1 MSEVNS
7 LSIIDQSDIATFKSD
22 MRKIVQWQNLVQT
35 NLKEGKDYGT
45 IPGTSKP
52 TLYKAGAEKIVVL
65 GKLRSTFDVLDETK
79 DWDKE
84 FFQFEIRWNLWIGE
98 NIIVQGVGLCS
109 SKEDKYR
116 YRWLPEKRLPNNVKK
131 ENLPYKELNG
141 KYGKYKVYRVE
152 NEDVCSIANT
162 ILKMA
167 KKRALVDAA
176 LLVGSL
182 SELFTQDVEDLPEEY
197 LGTEKTTTH
206 NNKDIGG
213 NRQEAEVINE
223 TEKVISLTNGDR
235 PSDIQI
241 KQIYGEVVCEDC
253 GVRIYGFKC
262 PKCKKELKDLHVEA
276 KGFIHSHLLTKA
288 DIKAPGEMTPA
299 MEPGKLTK
307 QQAMDIYDWWIG
319 SKEKLILGERKR
331 REEAEE
337 IKPAKKGKLEI
348 IDDKALY
355 PVEDDDIPGSS
366 YNNAL
371 PFKGKRKK
379 VAVVEDFL
387 AAEDMPE

>member
-1 MSEVNS
+1 MSNVNS
-7 LSIIDQSDIATFKSD
+7 LSIIDQADITTFKND
-22 MRKIVQWQNLVQT
+22 MKKILQWQNLVQT

-79 DWDKE
+79 DWEKE

-131 ENLPYKELNG
+131 ENLQYKELNG

-197 LGTEKTTTH
+197 LGAEKTTTH
-206 NNKDIGG
+206 NNKGNGG
-213 NRQEAEVINE
+213 SEQEAEVIAE
-223 TEKVISLTNGDR
+223 TEKVISPTNSDR
-235 PSDIQI
+235 PSEAQLL
-241 KQIYGEVVCEDC
+241 QTYGNVVCEDC
-253 GVRIYGFKC
+253 GKRVYFWKC
-262 PKCKKELKDLHVEA
+262 PKCGNSIDNEKENKRLHVEA
-276 KGFIHSHLLTKA
+276 KGFVHSHYL
-288 DIKAPGEMTPA
+288 IKEDFSKTGKMYPA
-299 MEPGKLTK
+299 MNPSKVTK
-307 QQAMDIYDWWIG
+307 QQLVDIYDWWIG
-319 SKEKLILGERKR
+319 NSEKFVIGERLKR
-331 REEAEE
+331 EKIEKEAKPKKTTKKEEVLLTAEE
-337 IKPAKKGKLEI
+337 
-348 IDDKALY
+348 
-355 PVEDDDIPGSS
+355 
-366 YNNAL
+366 
-371 PFKGKRKK
+371 
-379 VAVVEDFL
+379 
-387 AAEDMPE
+387 MPD

>member
-1 MSEVNS
+1 MSNVNS
-7 LSIIDQSDIATFKSD
+7 LSIIDQADITTFKND
-22 MRKIVQWQNLVQT
+22 MKKILQWQNLVQT

-65 GKLRSTFDVLDETK
+65 GKLKSTFDVLDETK
-79 DWDKE
+79 DWEKE

-98 NIIVQGVGLCS
+98 NIIVQGIGLCS

-131 ENLPYKELNG
+131 ENLQYKELNG

-206 NNKDIGG
+206 NNKGNGG
-213 NRQEAEVINE
+213 NEQEVEVVAE
-223 TEKVISLTNGDR
+223 TEKVISPTNSER
-235 PSDIQI
+235 PSEAQLL
-241 KQIYGEVVCEDC
+241 QIYGNIVCEEC
-253 GVRIYGFKC
+253 GVRVYGFKC
-262 PKCKKELKDLHVEA
+262 PKCKRELKDLHVEA
-276 KGFIHSHLLTKA
+276 KGFIHSHFLTKE
-288 DIKAPGEMTPA
+288 DFGKTGKMTPA
-299 MEPGKLTK
+299 LLCGKLTK

-319 SKEKLILGERKR
+319 NSEKFIIGERLKR
-331 REEAEE
+331 EKIEKEAKPKKTTKKEEV
-337 IKPAKKGKLEI
+337 L
-348 IDDKALY
+348 
-355 PVEDDDIPGSS
+355 
-366 YNNAL
+366 
-371 PFKGKRKK
+371 
-379 VAVVEDFL
+379 L